1 MSLCYQEFLESL
13 SKSLWTIQEFNTL
26 LQQYAESAELKS
38 IALEITGSEWEKS
51 VCGKELSEQPKMDT
65 SLDSKDP
72 SVQIRCRIWAEQAV
86 DAQIQTEL
94 SEIMRNYLHLPRAS
108 ECLLPS
114 YGNAAVKEKCNFT
127 LHRFLDQ
134 GRAVAI
140 FMVDLDHFKMVNDK
154 YDHNIG
160 SAVLVQF
167 SELLRQQCQEKAITI
182 HRSGDEFFI
191 LMPYDD
197 ISAPLSLAYRIRE
210 AARTHGYQGAQGI
223 DLTAAQGICLCQNKE
238 ITFEEA
244 VKNAED
250 AYYPKVKN
258 HTKMRDSVRMV
269 CPGNFECSRGERNRK
284 EAFAIVKTHLDC
296 SSLFQNPYLDF
307 LSSFASCRENEAI
320 VQNEIDGAI
329 GWITPG
335 NTTGMLLLGKSTGTS
350 YQCEWSLDE
359 LAFALFHGFCRNDIL
374 GRNRKIKLAFYEES
388 QNFTIFLDD
397 DVLYSSGEKISE
409 AKCESYSLK
418 LPEKG
423 AGQYEVRTSI
433 LIQIGYQELPIPEE
447 CFYRVI
453 RIDSR
458 ATIGGNLP
466 DFWAAAL
473 SELIELLWDKP
484 FLEHVLVCGKREH
497 GQTFCDI
504 LEHCSQWGD
513 GAYSFSFL
521 SKKIRQPI
529 DHIQDCQKRLV
540 DAVQFITPDDRQRLI
555 SSMADVCQRDSW
567 HQRVPSLNPDTC
579 HHFLNRSLGYERI
592 RLGIEDGCV
601 VDTMEEAFPTVLEI
615 IRNCSV
621 DNYLDNIRD
630 QAGRVFRELP
640 NFKVVVKKPS
650 SKHVPE
656 YYEEEKEQLESYY
669 QSVLGDDDGFFQK
682 FLQKNGQ
689 YDAVLSHIKHLIAKG
704 GIQYATR
711 RAILVVPHIIDNPE
725 DITPLGLVAVYIAP
739 RMLEDDVI
747 LDFTFTWRTV
757 EAMVGFPYSLY
768 GSVRYAEKILETIQ
782 RECLPSQGSRLK
794 MGTLSYLAH
803 SFHMFLDKPYTQII
817 RGIINDASV

>member
-374 GRNRKIKLAFYEES
+374 GRNRKIKLAFYEE
-388 QNFTIFLDD
+388 
-397 DVLYSSGEKISE
+397 
-409 AKCESYSLK
+409 
-418 LPEKG
+418 
-423 AGQYEVRTSI
+423 
-433 LIQIGYQELPIPEE
+433 
-447 CFYRVI
+447 
-453 RIDSR
+453 
-458 ATIGGNLP
+458 
-466 DFWAAAL
+466 
-473 SELIELLWDKP
+473 
-484 FLEHVLVCGKREH
+484 
-497 GQTFCDI
+497 
-504 LEHCSQWGD
+504 
-513 GAYSFSFL
+513 
-521 SKKIRQPI
+521 
-529 DHIQDCQKRLV
+529 
-540 DAVQFITPDDRQRLI
+540 
-555 SSMADVCQRDSW
+555 
-567 HQRVPSLNPDTC
+567 
-579 HHFLNRSLGYERI
+579 
-592 RLGIEDGCV
+592 
-601 VDTMEEAFPTVLEI
+601 
-615 IRNCSV
+615 
-621 DNYLDNIRD
+621 
-630 QAGRVFRELP
+630 
-640 NFKVVVKKPS
+640 
-650 SKHVPE
+650 
-656 YYEEEKEQLESYY
+656 
-669 QSVLGDDDGFFQK
+669 
-682 FLQKNGQ
+682 
-689 YDAVLSHIKHLIAKG
+689 
-704 GIQYATR
+704 
-711 RAILVVPHIIDNPE
+711 
-725 DITPLGLVAVYIAP
+725 
-739 RMLEDDVI
+739 
-747 LDFTFTWRTV
+747 
-757 EAMVGFPYSLY
+757 
-768 GSVRYAEKILETIQ
+768 
-782 RECLPSQGSRLK
+782 
-794 MGTLSYLAH
+794 
-803 SFHMFLDKPYTQII
+803 
-817 RGIINDASV
+817 

>member
-1 MSLCYQEFLESL
+1 MSLCYRDILEKL
-13 SKSLWTIQEFNTL
+13 STSLWTMQEFNTM
-26 LQQYAESAELKS
+26 LQQYAESAALKS
-38 IALEITGSEWEKS
+38 IALEITGSRREKS
-51 VCGKELSEQPKMDT
+51 VCGQELSEQPKVDT
-65 SLDSKDP
+65 SLDSKEP

-94 SEIMRNYLHLPRAS
+94 SEIMRNYLHLPCAS
-108 ECLLPS
+108 ECLLPF
-114 YGNAAVKEKCNFT
+114 YGNAGVKEKCNFT
-127 LHRFLDQ
+127 LHRFLNQ
-134 GRAVAI
+134 ERAVAV
-140 FMVDLDHFKMVNDK
+140 FMVDLDHFKDVNDK

-160 SAVLVQF
+160 STVLVEF
-167 SELLRQQCQEKAITI
+167 SELLRQQCQEEAITI
-182 HRSGDEFFI
+182 HRSGDEFFVI
-191 LMPYDD
+191 MPYDD

-210 AARTHGYQGAQGI
+210 AARTHSYLGVPEI

-238 ITFEEA
+238 ISFEEA
-244 VKNAED
+244 VKNAEE

-258 HTKMRDSVRMV
+258 QTKMRDSVRLV
-269 CPGNFECSRGERNRK
+269 CPGSPQCSRGEENRK
-284 EAFAIVKTHLDC
+284 EAFTIVKTHLDYG
-296 SSLFQNPYLDF
+296 SLFQNPYLDF
-307 LSSFASCRENEAI
+307 LSSFAACREDESH
-320 VQNEIDGAI
+320 VQDEIDGAI
-329 GWITPG
+329 GWITPRD
-335 NTTGMLLLGKSTGTS
+335 TTGMLLLGKSTGTS

-359 LAFALFHGFCRNDIL
+359 LAFALFHGFCRNEII
-374 GRNRKIKLAFYEES
+374 GRNKKIKLAFYEES
-388 QNFTIFLDD
+388 QSFIIFLND
-397 DVLYSSGEKISE
+397 DVLYSSGEKTSE
-409 AKCESYSLK
+409 GRCECYSLK

-423 AGQYEVRTSI
+423 AGQYEVRTSV

-497 GQTFCDI
+497 GRTFCDI

-521 SKKIRQPI
+521 AKKIWQPI
-529 DHIQDCQKRLV
+529 EHIQDCQKRLV
-540 DAVQFITPDDRQRLI
+540 NAVQFIETDNHQHLI
-555 SSMADVCQRDSW
+555 SSMADVCQTDSW
-567 HQRVPSLNPDTC
+567 CLHVSSLNPDTR
-579 HHFLNRSLGYERI
+579 HHFLSRSLSYEKI

-615 IRNCSV
+615 IRNYSV
-621 DNYLDNIRD
+621 DNYLDNIKD

-650 SKHVPE
+650 SKYVPE

-669 QSVLGDDDGFFQK
+669 QSVFGDEDGFFQK
-682 FLQKNGQ
+682 HLRENGQ
-689 YDAVLSHIKHLIAKG
+689 YEAVLSHIEHLITKD

-711 RAILVVPHIIDNPE
+711 RAILIVPHMIDNPE
-725 DITPLGLVAVYIAP
+725 DITPLGLVSVYIAP
-739 RMLEDDVI
+739 RMLEKDVI

-768 GSVRYAEKILETIQ
+768 GSVRYAEKILETVQ

-794 MGTLSYLAH
+794 MGTLSYLAY

-817 RGIINDASV
+817 RGIINDASI